1 MYDGAQFTFRK
12 TSKVFNVQQHMNELY
27 GDNVRLK
34 KKKKASSPPKKR
46 NSHVR
51 IDSTFKVSKVGIFTK
66 SSQNGG
72 VPGTVKMEH

>member
-1 MYDGAQFTFRK
+1 MYDGVQFTFRK

-34 KKKKASSPPKKR
+34 KKKLAPRQKKR

-51 IDSTFKVSKVGIFTK
+51 IDSTFKVSKIGVFTK

-72 VPGTVKMEH
+72 GPGTVKMEH

>member
-12 TSKVFNVQQHMNELY
+12 TSEVFNVQQHMNELY

-34 KKKKASSPPKKR
+34 KKRLAPCQKKR

-51 IDSTFKVSKVGIFTK
+51 IDSTSKVSKMGVFTK
-66 SSQNGG
+66 SNQNGG

>member
-12 TSKVFNVQQHMNELY
+12 TSEVFNVQQHMNELY

-34 KKKKASSPPKKR
+34 KKKASSLPKKR

-51 IDSTFKVSKVGIFTK
+51 IDSTSKVSKMGVFTK
-66 SSQNGG
+66 SNQNGG